1 MKKMH
6 LVRSI
11 SYYNNGIMALQLN
24 KLNKIFFLD
33 MRKPLPRDEK
43 RESVIENGENNIV
56 KPEDL

>member
-1 MKKMH
+1 MKKTH
-6 LVRSI
+6 LVRLFPIITRSC
-11 SYYNNGIMALQLN
+11 LQLN
-24 KLNKIFFLD
+24 NKNFSLID